1 MKAHYLGHRKRI
13 KDKYKSAGIK
23 GWQDYE
29 ILELILSYS
38 IPRKDTKIIAK
49 SLIDKFKSLSGVL
62 EANIADLM
70 SAGKISEHSA
80 LLLKLFKDVSSAYT
94 GQKALGADIISSP
107 ELAIGYLG
115 SVMKGSQDEQFY
127 ALFLDSSNN
136 LISSKKLHDGVVNK
150 SVIYPRKVVEFAL
163 TEKASGV
170 IIAHNHP
177 SGALKPSDE
186 DSKATRAV
194 KEALET
200 VDISLL
206 DHIIISKNGY
216 FSFKKENLI

>member
-186 DSKATRAV
+186 DFKATRAV